1 VLKELKSNFPEKN
14 VKIGISEKKFKFGHC
29 GSRKKKKKKKT
40 PSFAFQGG
48 SNTEFKSIKDGFIGE
63 IRNLIPIPK
72 HPRSKLL
79 QTNI

>member
-1 VLKELKSNFPEKN
+1 MLKLAFQRRNLNLVIVDPE
-14 VKIGISEKKFKFGHC
+14 
-29 GSRKKKKKKKT
+29 KKKKKKKT